1 MIIAIDGPSASG
13 KSTTAKGV
21 ADILKILYI
30 DTGAM
35 YRALTYG
42 FQENMIDIK
51 NSEEIINYISDV
63 KISFDKNN
71 DVRLNDRRLS
81 SKIRSNNITSKV
93 SSVSAL
99 KPVREKMVKL
109 QREIANGKSCILE
122 GRDIGTVVF
131 PKAEYKFFL
140 SANLEDRAKRRL
152 LDLNS
157 HGEVNSIEEVMKQIN
172 ERDDYDSS
180 RKNSPLRMSKDA
192 VLIDTSYLS
201 INAQI
206 NKIVDIIINK

>member
-1 MIIAIDGPSASG
+1 
-13 KSTTAKGV
+13 
-21 ADILKILYI
+21 
-30 DTGAM
+30 
-35 YRALTYG
+35 
-42 FQENMIDIK
+42 MIDIK

-140 SANLEDRAKRRL
+140 SANLKDRAKRRL

-172 ERDDYDSS
+172 ERDNYDSS

-206 NKIVDIIINK
+206 NKIVDIIVNK

>member
-1 MIIAIDGPSASG
+1 
-13 KSTTAKGV
+13 
-21 ADILKILYI
+21 
-30 DTGAM
+30 
-35 YRALTYG
+35 
-42 FQENMIDIK
+42 
-51 NSEEIINYISDV
+51 
-63 KISFDKNN
+63 
-71 DVRLNDRRLS
+71 
-81 SKIRSNNITSKV
+81 
-93 SSVSAL
+93 
-99 KPVREKMVKL
+99 MVKL

-140 SANLEDRAKRRL
+140 SANLKDRAKRRL

-206 NKIVDIIINK
+206 NKIVDIIVNK